1 MDNESAKK
9 ASSYKKGDL
18 LRISSRNG
26 ASNWFVKQIDDKS
39 NSLTL
44 SGEHSNR
51 PKKLILDKIDFKN
64 QFVSKIEKAEMEV
77 REGEILRTSSRMYEH
92 NIESNTD
99 LKVKKIVPGF
109 LVLKDGKKSILMIKA
124 SLNGA
129 PLKYGYTKSLH
140 TTSTKRYDTTVS
152 VLKPY
157 QTNKNNIF
165 KINAL
170 SKSSSII
177 VTEDKEKAIKYSHRE
192 TNRGSSISADNYS
205 GLSIEA
211 GNILNRISETT
222 AVFSKQDYFKE
233 AISNNKDYTQS
244 KLNTDIADALE
255 NGYLIKKDYSLKKP
269 LIIYH
274 LSNEKMKSKNINL
287 RLDFELEQNSS
298 LKLIDFFSDDS
309 EKNFMNIFYNFN
321 LDKDAIL
328 KNYKIDKSLNKNLKY
343 SFNNINQKQ
352 NSISETFIFSAGS
365 DYFKNEI
372 NCNLK
377 GEYSSAFINGIFS
390 LDDNKQHEIRTTI
403 NHLVENTKSYQ
414 LIKSVLG
421 KNTKSA
427 YQGRIYVDSKAQK
440 TDGYQLSKAIL
451 LDETSEFNA
460 KPELEIYADDVKCSH
475 GSASGSLDDNSIFYL
490 MSRGLNYK
498 QAKGL
503 LINGFLLDVIEK
515 ITDAEIKD
523 LLKKM
528 IGLKK

>member
-1 MDNESAKK
+1 MKEQ
-9 ASSYKKGDL
+9 L
-18 LRISSRNG
+18 
-26 ASNWFVKQIDDKS
+26 
-39 NSLTL
+39 
-44 SGEHSNR
+44 
-51 PKKLILDKIDFKN
+51 KIDFNKI
-64 QFVSKIEKAEMEV
+64 QEVSNFSNRDIE
-77 REGEILRTSSRMYEH
+77 I
-92 NIESNTD
+92 
-99 LKVKKIVPGF
+99 
-109 LVLKDGKKSILMIKA
+109 KKSY
-124 SLNGA
+124 LNKFIENGF
-129 PLKYGYTKSLH
+129 PNRKQENWKFL
-140 TTSTKRYDTTVS
+140 D
-152 VLKPY
+152 
-157 QTNKNNIF
+157 
-165 KINAL
+165 INQ
-170 SKSSSII
+170 I
-177 VTEDKEKAIKYSHRE
+177 
-192 TNRGSSISADNYS
+192 
-205 GLSIEA
+205 
-211 GNILNRISETT
+211 
-222 AVFSKQDYFKE
+222 
-233 AISNNKDYTQS
+233 ISNNISDLSFYNDYSIENKIDSSIFIDDLEHNKIIFINGRIEKIDFSYEDKKQIEIIEDSYTIDKFENNNS
-244 KLNTDIADALE
+244 LIDLNIALS
-255 NGYLIKKDYSLKKP
+255 NKHFKILIKKGYSLKKP

-274 LSNEKMKSKNINL
+274 LTNEKMKSKNINL

-321 LDKDAIL
+321 LDRDAIL

-343 SFNNINQKQ
+343 SFNNIDQKQ
-352 NSISETFIFSAGS
+352 NSISETFVFSAGS